1 MGAGSYTAKA
11 SFSLSHRE
19 FWDWGG
25 YLFIYLFIFK
35 SFFYL
40 YFFLNLYCIFWTHG
54 HGQQCGDCGGCE
66 VGGQVG
72 GSGRMYKA
80 GKWDGLFEF

>member
-1 MGAGSYTAKA
+1 MLVLTQQKLQSVPQRVLGLG
-11 SFSLSHRE
+11 
-19 FWDWGG
+19 W
-25 YLFIYLFIFK
+25 LFIYLFIFK